1 MDTSSLCCTS
11 LDDVSPFSLQKKKKP
26 ELLAR
31 EAVGGF
37 GTCCFRMP
45 LLFRCDFYPSR
56 GRLKPIRQ
64 VGRCS
69 IRLPLNHYRRGLS
82 FALLPHC
89 LCRQNAFSRPP
100 SARIREDAKARRRES
115 LHNPLC
121 SLPFWECEKRS
132 AERSE
137 SRGEAF
143 GRMLRL
149 SSDRCHPARKNPY
162 RGFCP

>member
-1 MDTSSLCCTS
+1 MFR
-11 LDDVSPFSLQKKKKP
+11 PFPFRKRKSP
-26 ELLAR
+26 ELLER

-82 FALLPHC
+82 FPHC
-89 LCRQNAFSRPP
+89 FCRQNAFSRPP
-100 SARIREDAKARRRES
+100 QRES
-115 LHNPLC
+115 VRTPKLTAT
-121 SLPFWECEKRS
+121 SLPLVLYTDCLFVSVRS
-132 AERSE
+132 EAPNAQE

-143 GRMLRL
+143 GRILRL
-149 SSDRCHPARKNPY
+149 SSDRCHPARKNPP
-162 RGFCP
+162 RNMK